1 MTPSFNK
8 LLTPEKGLIF
18 RITHRSNV
26 PWILQNGLHCPDA
39 GLPDPGFVK
48 IGNPELIELRR
59 DRKVD
64 IPPGGTL
71 KDYVAFYFTPRSP
84 MLLNIKTG
92 YAGLRQRR
100 NDEIVILVSSLHSLR
115 QNGVAYVFT
124 DRHAYLETARFFN
137 HDRDLAL
144 AVDFPQLQRSDFKR
158 DPEHPDRFERYQ
170 AEALA
175 HRYVPTKALLGIAC
189 YTSSIKEELE
199 ATCSDLRVNLK
210 IVHNAGWYFS

>member
-1 MTPSFNK
+1 MTPSFSK
-8 LLTPEKGLIF
+8 LLTPEKALIF

-26 PWILQNGLHCPDA
+26 PWTLKNGLHCPDDDVS
-39 GLPDPGFVK
+39 DPRFVR

-64 IPPGGTL
+64 VPPGGAL

-84 MLLNIKTG
+84 MLYNIKTG
-92 YAGLRQRR
+92 YAGVRQRQ
-100 NDEIVILVSSLHSLR
+100 NDEIVILVSSLNALR
-115 QNGVAYVFT
+115 QNGVPYVFT

-137 HDRDLAL
+137 TDSDLPS

-175 HRYVPTKALLGIAC
+175 HRYVPTEALLGIAC
-189 YTSSIKEELE
+189 YTPSIKDELE
-199 ATCSDLRVNLK
+199 ATCSDLGLNLN
-210 IVHNAGWYFS
+210 IVHRAEWYF